1 MPFIIMKNTQ
11 TLMQYLYRGS
21 KIILLSFGANENAFF
36 EKNLWPHHSFF
47 MFIAVGMIGF
57 PDSQNKALG
66 KNRAK
71 MNLHS
76 LERFCGELSLSCQ
89 LENCCKCK
97 TISAFWCHFKTL
109 FARCMW
115 LRI

>member
-1 MPFIIMKNTQ
+1 
-11 TLMQYLYRGS
+11 MQYLDRGS

-36 EKNLWPHHSFF
+36 LKNIYGLIIPFYVYCS
-47 MFIAVGMIGF
+47 GMIGF

-76 LERFCGELSLSCQ
+76 LERFCGELSPSCQ